1 MTATI
6 TITRDQLAYVLL
18 NLGLATT
25 GTGRTDEVFAALR
38 AKAAADAAA
47 DAWDRVPATGDT
59 RALFGL
65 AEKAQLH
72 PRHDLTQV
80 RSRGRYGIVLDGE
93 GADALFSVIDVSA
106 APASRSAPTSC
117 RTAATSGSSP
127 ALWSPR
133 RRWRPRR
140 CSHWPSCLQ
149 APPTVNHPY
158 P

>member
-1 MTATI
+1 MTATV

-38 AKAAADAAA
+38 AKAAAAA

-65 AEKAQLH
+65 AEQARLH

-93 GADALFSVIDVSA
+93 GTDALFGVIYVSA
-106 APASRSAPTSC
+106 
-117 RTAATSGSSP
+117 RTGKPQRAYLVQDRGDERVFTGADEIRAVLSDWLARVNG
-127 ALWSPR
+127 WR
-133 RRWRPRR
+133 RV
-140 CSHWPSCLQ
+140 
-149 APPTVNHPY
+149 A
-158 P
+158 

>member
-1 MTATI
+1 MTATV

-80 RSRGRYGIVLDGE
+80 RSRCRYGIVLD
-93 GADALFSVIDVSA
+93 
-106 APASRSAPTSC
+106 
-117 RTAATSGSSP
+117 
-127 ALWSPR
+127 
-133 RRWRPRR
+133 
-140 CSHWPSCLQ
+140 PSF
-149 APPTVNHPY
+149 AHGV
-158 P
+158 

>member
-1 MTATI
+1 MSATV
-6 TITRDQLAYVLL
+6 TVTRDQLAYVLL
-18 NLGLATT
+18 NLGMATT

-38 AKAAADAAA
+38 AKATADAAA

-93 GADALFSVIDVSA
+93 GTDAPFGVIYVSVRTGKPQRAHLVQDRGDERIFTGADEIRAVLSDWLARVN
-106 APASRSAPTSC
+106 
-117 RTAATSGSSP
+117 G
-127 ALWSPR
+127 WR
-133 RRWRPRR
+133 RV
-140 CSHWPSCLQ
+140 
-149 APPTVNHPY
+149 A
-158 P
+158 